1 VKSSALHSAKEDV
14 AAGGL
19 GLGASGPVEWSRFAE
34 RVGAAPPATRSCRR
48 QLPKPLPE
56 VMAPR
61 HHSDMTAGR
70 LTIIHVDLDAFFAAV
85 EQRDR
90 PELRGKPVIVGGDP
104 RSRGVVSTCSYEAR
118 KFGVH
123 SAMPLRTAL
132 QLCPEGIFVPVDGA
146 KYQRVSREVMTV
158 FRRFTP
164 AVEQVSIDEAF
175 LDVAGSEALFGSAPD
190 IARRLKR
197 EVVETTGLTVSV
209 GVATNKLVA
218 KVGSDLRKPDGLV
231 VVEPGQEAVFLAPLE
246 IRRLWGIGPKTAERL
261 HGLGVRTIGELAAL
275 PVETLSR
282 ALGDHGATLHERAL
296 GIDSDPVTGG
306 GEAAKSVSH
315 ETTFAVDVTD
325 PAEIERTL
333 LALTEGVSARLRSA
347 GIRAGTV
354 AVKVRDSHFRT
365 VTRQKHL
372 PEPSDLTDT
381 IWRAALELVRPEVRG
396 KKIRL
401 LGVSATQ
408 LGAPEQI
415 SMFEVVD
422 ERARRVVDATDAVRR
437 RFGDRAVTRASLL
450 HRGLPAPFERD
461 PASAVEGRVGV
472 PKLEDEID

>member
-1 VKSSALHSAKEDV
+1 M
-14 AAGGL
+14 
-19 GLGASGPVEWSRFAE
+19 
-34 RVGAAPPATRSCRR
+34 TR
-48 QLPKPLPE
+48 
-56 VMAPR
+56 
-61 HHSDMTAGR
+61 GR

-132 QLCPEGIFVPVDGA
+132 QLCPQGVFVPVDGA

-158 FRRFTP
+158 LRRFTP

-175 LDVAGSEALFGSAPD
+175 LDVAGSEALFGEAPE
-190 IARRLKR
+190 IGRRIKA
-197 EVVETTGLTVSV
+197 EVVAATGLTVSV
-209 GVATNKLVA
+209 GVATNKLIA

-231 VVEPGQEAVFLAPLE
+231 VVPPGEEAAFLAPLD

-261 HGLGVRTIGELAAL
+261 HGLGIRTIGELAAL
-275 PVETLSR
+275 PIETLAR
-282 ALGDHGATLHERAL
+282 ALGDHGATLHDRAL

-306 GEAAKSVSH
+306 GQEAKSVSH
-315 ETTFAVDVTD
+315 ETTFAIDVTD
-325 PAEIERTL
+325 IEEIERTL
-333 LALTEGVSARLRSA
+333 LALTEGVSARLRAA
-347 GIRAGTV
+347 GLRAGTI
-354 AVKVRDSHFRT
+354 AVKVRDSQFRT
-365 VTRQKHL
+365 ITRQRSL

-381 IWRAALELVRPEVRG
+381 IWRAALDLARPEVRG
-396 KKIRL
+396 KRIRL

-422 ERARRVVDATDAVRR
+422 QKQRRVVDATDAVRR
-437 RFGDRAVTRASLL
+437 RFGDHAVTRASLL
-450 HRGLPAPFERD
+450 HKGLPAPFERD

-472 PKLEDEID
+472 PRIEDEVE

>member
-1 VKSSALHSAKEDV
+1 
-14 AAGGL
+14 
-19 GLGASGPVEWSRFAE
+19 
-34 RVGAAPPATRSCRR
+34 
-48 QLPKPLPE
+48 
-56 VMAPR
+56 
-61 HHSDMTAGR
+61 MTAGR
-70 LTIIHVDLDAFFAAV
+70 LHIIHVDLDAFFAAV
-85 EQRDR
+85 EQRDH
-90 PELRGKPVIVGGDP
+90 PELRGKPVIVGGDAE
-104 RSRGVVSTCSYEAR
+104 SRGVVSTCSYEAR

-123 SAMPLRTAL
+123 SAMPTRTAR
-132 QLCPEGIFVPVDGA
+132 QLCPDGIFVPVDGA
-146 KYQRVSREVMTV
+146 KYQRVSHEVMAV
-158 FRRFTP
+158 LRHFTP

-175 LDVAGSEALFGSAPD
+175 LDVAGSEALFGPAPE
-190 IARRLKR
+190 IARRIKA
-197 EVVETTGLTVSV
+197 EVVATTQLTVSV

-231 VVEPGQEAVFLAPLE
+231 IVQPGDEAAFLAPLE

-261 HGLGVRTIGELAAL
+261 HGLGVRTIGDLAAL
-275 PVETLSR
+275 PPETLTR
-282 ALGDHGATLHERAL
+282 ALGDHGATLHDRAL

-315 ETTFAVDVTD
+315 ETTFAVDVSD

-333 LALTEGVSARLRSA
+333 LALTEGVSARLRAA

-365 VTRQKHL
+365 ITRQKQL

-381 IWRAALELVRPEVRG
+381 IWRAALELARPQVRG

-408 LGAPEQI
+408 LGQPEQI

-422 ERARRVVDATDAVRR
+422 QKQRRVVDATDAVRK

-450 HRGLPAPFERD
+450 HRDVPSPFDRD
-461 PASAVEGRVGV
+461 PASAVEGRVGI
-472 PKLEDEID
+472 PKIEDDVE

>member
-1 VKSSALHSAKEDV
+1 MT
-14 AAGGL
+14 
-19 GLGASGPVEWSRFAE
+19 
-34 RVGAAPPATRSCRR
+34 PATGS
-48 QLPKPLPE
+48 Q
-56 VMAPR
+56 PR
-61 HHSDMTAGR
+61 LR
-70 LTIIHVDLDAFFAAV
+70 IIHVDLDAFFAAV

-104 RSRGVVSTCSYEAR
+104 RSHEYTRGVVSTASYEAR

-132 QLCPEGIFVPVDGA
+132 QLCPDGIFLPVDGA
-146 KYQRVSREVMTV
+146 KYQRVSREVMAV
-158 FRRFTP
+158 LRRFTP

-175 LDVAGSEALFGSAPD
+175 LDVAGSEALFGPAPE
-190 IARRLKR
+190 IARRIKR

-209 GVATNKLVA
+209 GVATTKLVA

-231 VVEPGQEAVFLAPLE
+231 VVEPGQEAAFLAPLE

-261 HGLGVRTIGELAAL
+261 HGLGIRTIGELAAL
-275 PVETLSR
+275 PVETLMR
-282 ALGDHGATLHERAL
+282 ALGDHGATLHDRAL
-296 GIDSDPVTGG
+296 GIDPDPVIGG

-325 PAEIERTL
+325 PADIERTL
-333 LALTEGVSARLRSA
+333 LALTEGVSARLRAA

-354 AVKVRDSHFRT
+354 AVKIRDSEFRT
-365 VTRQKHL
+365 ITRQKAL

-381 IWRAALELVRPEVRG
+381 IWRAALELARPEIRG

-401 LGVSATQ
+401 LGVAATQ
-408 LGAPEQI
+408 LGQPEQI
-415 SMFEVVD
+415 GMFEVVD
-422 ERARRVVDATDAVRR
+422 AKQRRVVDATDAVRR

-450 HRGLPAPFERD
+450 QRGLPAPFERD
-461 PASAVEGRVGV
+461 PGSAVEGRVGV
-472 PKLEDEID
+472 PKLEDDVE

>member
-1 VKSSALHSAKEDV
+1 MT
-14 AAGGL
+14 GGL
-19 GLGASGPVEWSRFAE
+19 
-34 RVGAAPPATRSCRR
+34 
-48 QLPKPLPE
+48 
-56 VMAPR
+56 
-61 HHSDMTAGR
+61 H
-70 LTIIHVDLDAFFAAV
+70 IIHVDLDAFFAAV

-104 RSRGVVSTCSYEAR
+104 RSHEYTRGVVSTCSYEAR

-123 SAMPLRTAL
+123 SAMPLTTAL
-132 QLCPEGIFVPVDGA
+132 RLCPQGIFVPVDGA

-164 AVEQVSIDEAF
+164 VVEQVSIDEAF
-175 LDVAGSEALFGSAPD
+175 LDVAGTEALFGPAPEL
-190 IARRLKR
+190 ARRLKR

-209 GVATNKLVA
+209 GVATNKLIA

-231 VVEPGQEAVFLAPLE
+231 VVEPGDEAAFLAPLE
-246 IRRLWGIGPKTAERL
+246 IRRLWGIGPKTADRL
-261 HGLGVRTIGELAAL
+261 HELGVTTIGQLAAL
-275 PVETLSR
+275 PLESLTR
-282 ALGDHGATLHERAL
+282 ALGDHGATLHDRAL

-306 GEAAKSVSH
+306 GEAAQSVSH

-325 PAEIERTL
+325 QAEIERTL
-333 LALTEGVSARLRSA
+333 LALTEGVTARLRSA

-354 AVKVRDSHFRT
+354 SVKIRDAHFRT
-365 VTRQKHL
+365 ITRQRTL

-381 IWRAALELVRPEVRG
+381 IWRAAVELARPETRG

-408 LGAPEQI
+408 LGAPEQMG
-415 SMFEVVD
+415 MFEIVD
-422 ERARRVVDATDAVRR
+422 EKRRRVVDATDAVRR

-450 HRGLPAPFERD
+450 ERGLPAPFERD
-461 PASAVEGRVGV
+461 PASAVEGRVGI
-472 PKLEDEID
+472 PKVEDDVE

>member
-1 VKSSALHSAKEDV
+1 M
-14 AAGGL
+14 
-19 GLGASGPVEWSRFAE
+19 SG
-34 RVGAAPPATRSCRR
+34 
-48 QLPKPLPE
+48 
-56 VMAPR
+56 
-61 HHSDMTAGR
+61 GR

-104 RSRGVVSTCSYEAR
+104 GSRGVVSTCSYEAR

-132 QLCPEGIFVPVDGA
+132 ALCPDGIFVPVDGA
-146 KYQRVSREVMTV
+146 KYQRVSRDVMTV
-158 FRRFTP
+158 LRRFTP

-175 LDVAGSEALFGSAPD
+175 LDVAGSEGLFGPAPK
-190 IARRLKR
+190 IARRIKA
-197 EVVETTGLTVSV
+197 EVVEATGLTVSV
-209 GVATNKLVA
+209 GVATNKLIA

-231 VVEPGQEAVFLAPLE
+231 VVQPGDEAAFLAPLE
-246 IRRLWGIGPKTAERL
+246 IRRLWGIGPKTADRL

-275 PVETLSR
+275 PVQTLAR
-282 ALGDHGATLHERAL
+282 ALGDHGATLHDRAL
-296 GIDSDPVTGG
+296 GIDSDPVLGG

-347 GIRAGTV
+347 GLRAGTV
-354 AVKVRDSHFRT
+354 AVKIRDSQFRT
-365 VTRQKHL
+365 ITRQKSL
-372 PEPSDLTDT
+372 PEPSDLTDA
-381 IWRAALELVRPEVRG
+381 IWRAALELARPEVRG

-401 LGVSATQ
+401 LGVAATG
-408 LGAPEQI
+408 LGAPEQTT
-415 SMFEVVD
+415 MFELVD
-422 ERARRVVDATDAVRR
+422 SKQRRVVNATDAVRK

-450 HRGLPAPFERD
+450 HGGLPSPFERD
-461 PASAVEGRVGV
+461 PASAVEGRVGI
-472 PKLEDEID
+472 PKIRDDVE

>member
-1 VKSSALHSAKEDV
+1 
-14 AAGGL
+14 
-19 GLGASGPVEWSRFAE
+19 
-34 RVGAAPPATRSCRR
+34 
-48 QLPKPLPE
+48 
-56 VMAPR
+56 
-61 HHSDMTAGR
+61 MTAGR
-70 LTIIHVDLDAFFAAV
+70 LSIIHVDLDAFFAAV

-132 QLCPEGIFVPVDGA
+132 QLCPSGIFLPVDGA
-146 KYQRVSREVMTV
+146 KYQRVSREVMAV
-158 FRRFTP
+158 LRRFTP
-164 AVEQVSIDEAF
+164 VVEQVSIDEAF
-175 LDVAGSEALFGSAPD
+175 LDVAGSEALFGTAPE
-190 IARRLKR
+190 IARRIKR
-197 EVVETTGLTVSV
+197 EVVDATQLTVSV
-209 GVATNKLVA
+209 GVATTKLVA

-231 VVEPGQEAVFLAPLE
+231 VVEPGQEAAFLAPLE
-246 IRRLWGIGPKTAERL
+246 IRRLWGIGPKTADRL
-261 HGLGVRTIGELAAL
+261 YGLGVRTIGELAAL
-275 PVETLSR
+275 PVETLGR
-282 ALGDHGATLHERAL
+282 VLGEHGATLHDRAL
-296 GIDSDPVTGG
+296 GIDPDPVIGG

-315 ETTFAVDVTD
+315 ETTFALDVTD

-333 LALTEGVSARLRSA
+333 LALTEGVSARLRAA

-354 AVKVRDSHFRT
+354 AVKIRDSQFRT
-365 VTRQKHL
+365 ITRQKTL

-381 IWRAALELVRPEVRG
+381 IWRAALELTRPEVRG

-401 LGVSATQ
+401 LGVAATQ
-408 LGAPEQI
+408 LKAPEQI

-422 ERARRVVDATDAVRR
+422 ERQRRVVAATDAVRR
-437 RFGDRAVTRASLL
+437 RFGERAVTRASLL

-472 PKLEDEID
+472 PKIEDDAE

>member
-1 VKSSALHSAKEDV
+1 MT
-14 AAGGL
+14 AAGL
-19 GLGASGPVEWSRFAE
+19 HV
-34 RVGAAPPATRSCRR
+34 
-48 QLPKPLPE
+48 
-56 VMAPR
+56 
-61 HHSDMTAGR
+61 
-70 LTIIHVDLDAFFAAV
+70 IHVDLDAFFASV
-85 EQRDR
+85 EQRDH
-90 PELRGKPVIVGGDP
+90 PELRGKPVIVGGDAE
-104 RSRGVVSTCSYEAR
+104 SRGVVSTCSYEAR

-123 SAMPLRTAL
+123 SAMPTRTAR
-132 QLCPEGIFVPVDGA
+132 QLCPDGIFVPVDGA
-146 KYQRVSREVMTV
+146 KYQRVSREVMAV
-158 FRRFTP
+158 LRHYTP

-175 LDVAGSEALFGSAPD
+175 LDVAGSEGLFGPAPE
-190 IARRLKR
+190 IARRIKA
-197 EVVETTGLTVSV
+197 EVVATTQLTVSV

-231 VVEPGQEAVFLAPLE
+231 IVEPGDEAAFLAPLE

-275 PVETLSR
+275 PPETLTR
-282 ALGDHGATLHERAL
+282 ALGDHGATLHDRAL
-296 GIDSDPVTGG
+296 GIDFDPVTGG

-315 ETTFAVDVTD
+315 ETTFAVDVSD

-333 LALTEGVSARLRSA
+333 LALTEGVSARLRAA

-354 AVKVRDSHFRT
+354 AVKIRDSHFRT
-365 VTRQKHL
+365 ITRQKHL

-381 IWRAALELVRPEVRG
+381 IWRAALELTRPEVRG

-408 LGAPEQI
+408 LGQPEQI

-422 ERARRVVDATDAVRR
+422 QKQRRVVDATDAVRK

-450 HRGLPAPFERD
+450 HRDVPSPFDRD
-461 PASAVEGRVGV
+461 PASAVEGRVGI
-472 PKLEDEID
+472 PKIEDDVE

>member
-1 VKSSALHSAKEDV
+1 M
-14 AAGGL
+14 
-19 GLGASGPVEWSRFAE
+19 SG
-34 RVGAAPPATRSCRR
+34 
-48 QLPKPLPE
+48 
-56 VMAPR
+56 
-61 HHSDMTAGR
+61 GR

-85 EQRDR
+85 EQRDH

-104 RSRGVVSTCSYEAR
+104 GSRGVVSTCSYEAR

-132 QLCPEGIFVPVDGA
+132 ALCPDGIFVPVDGA
-146 KYQRVSREVMTV
+146 KYQRVSRDVMTV
-158 FRRFTP
+158 LRRFTP

-175 LDVAGSEALFGSAPD
+175 LDVAGSEGLFGPAPE
-190 IARRLKR
+190 IARRIKV
-197 EVVETTGLTVSV
+197 EVVEATGLTVSV
-209 GVATNKLVA
+209 GVATNKLIA

-231 VVEPGQEAVFLAPLE
+231 VVQPGDEAAFLAPLE
-246 IRRLWGIGPKTAERL
+246 IRRLWGIGPKTADRL

-275 PVETLSR
+275 PVQTMAR
-282 ALGDHGATLHERAL
+282 ALGDHGATLHDRAL
-296 GIDSDPVTGG
+296 GIDSDPVLGG

-347 GIRAGTV
+347 GLRAGTV
-354 AVKVRDSHFRT
+354 AVKIRDSQFRT
-365 VTRQKHL
+365 ITRQKSL

-381 IWRAALELVRPEVRG
+381 IWRAALELARPEVPG

-401 LGVSATQ
+401 LGVAATG
-408 LGAPEQI
+408 LGAPEQTT
-415 SMFEVVD
+415 MFELVD
-422 ERARRVVDATDAVRR
+422 SKQRRVVNATDAVRK

-450 HRGLPAPFERD
+450 HGGLPSPFERD
-461 PASAVEGRVGV
+461 PASAVEGRVGI
-472 PKLEDEID
+472 PKIRDDVE

>member
-1 VKSSALHSAKEDV
+1 MT
-14 AAGGL
+14 AAGL
-19 GLGASGPVEWSRFAE
+19 HV
-34 RVGAAPPATRSCRR
+34 
-48 QLPKPLPE
+48 
-56 VMAPR
+56 
-61 HHSDMTAGR
+61 
-70 LTIIHVDLDAFFAAV
+70 IHVDLDAFFASV
-85 EQRDR
+85 EQRDH
-90 PELRGKPVIVGGDP
+90 PELRGKPVIVGGDAE
-104 RSRGVVSTCSYEAR
+104 SRGVVSTCSYEAR

-123 SAMPLRTAL
+123 SAMPTRTAR
-132 QLCPEGIFVPVDGA
+132 QLCPDGIFVPVDGA
-146 KYQRVSREVMTV
+146 KYQRVSREVMAV
-158 FRRFTP
+158 LRHYTP

-175 LDVAGSEALFGSAPD
+175 LDVAGSEALFGPAPE
-190 IARRLKR
+190 IARRIKA
-197 EVVETTGLTVSV
+197 EVVATTQLTVSV

-231 VVEPGQEAVFLAPLE
+231 IVEPGDEAAFLAPLE

-275 PVETLSR
+275 PPETLTR
-282 ALGDHGATLHERAL
+282 ALGDHGATLHDRAL
-296 GIDSDPVTGG
+296 GIDFDPVTGG

-315 ETTFAVDVTD
+315 ETTFAVDVSD

-333 LALTEGVSARLRSA
+333 LALTEGVSARLRAA

-354 AVKVRDSHFRT
+354 AVKIRDSHFRT
-365 VTRQKHL
+365 ITRQKHL

-381 IWRAALELVRPEVRG
+381 IWRAALELTRPEVRG

-408 LGAPEQI
+408 LGQPEQI

-422 ERARRVVDATDAVRR
+422 EKQRRVVDATDAVRR

-450 HRGLPAPFERD
+450 HRDVPSPFDRD
-461 PASAVEGRVGV
+461 PASAVEGRVGI
-472 PKLEDEID
+472 PKIEDDVE